1 MSSAKRILLII
12 PGGIAAY
19 KTPDLIRRL
28 QESGCTVTCVL
39 TQGGSEFVTP
49 LSLSA
54 LSGQKVYD
62 GLFSLTDEVEM
73 GHIRLSREADLLL
86 VAPATA
92 NFIAKMAVG
101 IADDLA
107 TTTILATNKP
117 VMIAPAMNVR
127 MWDHEATR
135 ANLKTLLG
143 RGVLQVGPNVGS
155 MACGEFGEG
164 RMAKIDEIVGKVGS
178 VLGKGNVNLPLAG
191 RRALVTS
198 GPTHEPIDPVRY
210 IANHSSGKQGHAIAS
225 ALALLGAKT
234 TLICGPVALA
244 DPTGVET
251 VHVKSAVDMLKACE
265 SALPVDIAIC
275 AAAVA
280 DWRIATQTDH
290 KIKKS
295 NKDKQVITLKK
306 NPDILAALAKRDDN
320 KRPALVVG
328 FAAETEDVVENAIDK
343 RARKG
348 CDWMLANNVSESKKI
363 FGGEDN
369 ELHLVQAASVENW
382 VRMSKVAAARTIAD
396 RVAAFF
402 KAA

>member
-62 GLFSLTDEVEM
+62 GLFSLTDELEM

-107 TTTILATNKP
+107 TTAILATNKP

-135 ANLKTLLG
+135 ANLKTLLR
-143 RGVLQVGPNVGS
+143 RGVFQVGPNVGS

-164 RMAKIDEIVGKVGS
+164 RMANIDEIVGEVGS
-178 VLGKGNVNLPLAG
+178 VLGKGNVNLPLEG

-244 DPTGVET
+244 DPVGVET
-251 VHVKSAVDMLKACE
+251 VHVKSAVEMLKACE

-280 DWRIATQTDH
+280 DWGIAKQADH

-295 NKDKQVITLKK
+295 DEDKQVITLKK

-343 RARKG
+343 RTRKG
-348 CDWMLANNVSESKKI
+348 CDWMLANDVSESKGI

-369 ELHLVQAASVENW
+369 ELHFVQADSVENW

-396 RVAAFF
+396 RVATFF
-402 KAA
+402 KAV

>member
-234 TLICGPVALA
+234 TLICGPVTLA
-244 DPTGVET
+244 DPAGVET
-251 VHVKSAVDMLKACE
+251 VHVKSAVDMLEACE

-280 DWRIATQTDH
+280 DWRIAKQTDH

-328 FAAETEDVVENAIDK
+328 FAAETEDVVKNAIDK

-348 CDWMLANNVSESKKI
+348 CDWMLANDVSESKGI

-396 RVAAFF
+396 SVAAFF

>member
-1 MSSAKRILLII
+1 LSSEKRILLII

-28 QESGCTVTCVL
+28 RESGCTVTCVL
-39 TQGGSEFVTP
+39 TEGGSKFVTP
-49 LSLSA
+49 LSLAA
-54 LSGQKVYD
+54 LSGHKVYD

-86 VAPATA
+86 IAPATA
-92 NFIAKMAVG
+92 NILAKMATG
-101 IADDLA
+101 MADDLA

-117 VMIAPAMNVR
+117 VMIVPAMNVR

-143 RGVLQVGPNVGS
+143 RGVLQVGPNKGS

-164 RMAKIDEIVGKVGS
+164 RMANVDEIVGAVESILNK
-178 VLGKGNVNLPLAG
+178 GKNDLPLAG

-198 GPTHEPIDPVRY
+198 GPTHELIDPVRY
-210 IANHSSGKQGHAIAS
+210 IANHSSGKQGHAVAS
-225 ALALLGAKT
+225 ALAFLGAKT
-234 TLICGPVALA
+234 TLISGPVALE
-244 DPTGVET
+244 DPPGVET
-251 VHVKSAVDMLKACE
+251 VHVKSAVEMLRACE
-265 SALPVDIAIC
+265 LALPVDIAVC

-280 DWRIATQTDH
+280 DWGIAEKADN
-290 KIKKS
+290 KLKKS
-295 NKDKQVITLKK
+295 DEDKQVITLKK
-306 NPDILAALAKRDDN
+306 NPDILATLAKREDN

-328 FAAETEDVVENAIDK
+328 FAAETENVLENAICK
-343 RARKG
+343 RIRKG
-348 CDWMLANNVSESKKI
+348 CDWIMANDVSESQGI

-382 VRMSKVAAARTIAD
+382 ARMSKVEAARNIAN

>member
-54 LSGQKVYD
+54 VSGQKVYD
-62 GLFSLTDEVEM
+62 GLFSLTDELEM

-107 TTTILATNKP
+107 TTAILATNKP

-127 MWDHEATR
+127 MWEHEATR
-135 ANLKTLLG
+135 ANLKTLMR
-143 RGVLQVGPNVGS
+143 RGVFQVGPNVGS

-164 RMAKIDEIVGKVGS
+164 RMANIDEIVGEVGS
-178 VLGKGNVNLPLAG
+178 VLGKVNVNLPLEG

-244 DPTGVET
+244 DPAGVET
-251 VHVKSAVDMLKACE
+251 VHVKSAIEMLKACE

-280 DWRIATQTDH
+280 DWGIAKQADH

-295 NKDKQVITLKK
+295 DKDKQVITLKK
-306 NPDILAALAKRDDN
+306 NPDILAELAKRDDN

-348 CDWMLANNVSESKKI
+348 CDWMLANDVSESKGI

-369 ELHLVQAASVENW
+369 ELHLVKADSVENW

-402 KAA
+402 KAV

>member
-1 MSSAKRILLII
+1 MSSEKRILLII

-19 KTPDLIRRL
+19 KTPDLVRRL
-28 QESGCTVTCVL
+28 RESGCSVTCLL

-49 LSLSA
+49 LSLAA

-92 NFIAKMAVG
+92 NILAKMAAG

-127 MWDHEATR
+127 MWDHDATR

-143 RGVLQVGPNVGS
+143 RGVFQVGPNKGS

-164 RMAKIDEIVGKVGS
+164 RMANVDEIVRKVGS
-178 VLGKGNVNLPLAG
+178 ILSKGNIDLPLAG

-210 IANHSSGKQGHAIAS
+210 IANHSSGKQGHAVAS

-244 DPTGVET
+244 DPAGVET

-265 SALPVDIAIC
+265 LALPVDIAVC

-280 DWRIATQTDH
+280 DWGIAEKVDH

-295 NKDKQVITLKK
+295 EDDKQVINLKK

-343 RARKG
+343 RIRKG
-348 CDWMLANNVSESKKI
+348 CDWILANDVSESKGI

-369 ELHLVQAASVENW
+369 ELHLVQATSVENW